1 MTSVRDRHLRVW
13 YRFPEPDLAI
23 FAFLLNFPW
32 EFRQVSLH
40 ADMAQMPH
48 WTAVEACTQA
58 ALGDVVIMLN
68 AYWTVCAIVGSRQWL
83 RSASPRQLALFICV
97 GASITVAIELLAVR
111 GLWFATWQYAPGMP
125 LLPGLGVGIAP
136 VLQWLILPPLAVW
149 FVHRLDSGLSPSR
162 G

>member
-23 FAFLLNFPW
+23 FAFQLNFPW

-68 AYWTVCAIVGSRQWL
+68 AYWTVCRRARH
-83 RSASPRQLALFICV
+83 
-97 GASITVAIELLAVR
+97 
-111 GLWFATWQYAPGMP
+111 
-125 LLPGLGVGIAP
+125 
-136 VLQWLILPPLAVW
+136 PPLEKSPD
-149 FVHRLDSGLSPSR
+149 RLPSGSSCEDRPTIPAMRQRFPPRSRNALPTTDTELRLIASAAMIGDNSNPKTGYSTPAAIGTPSAL
-162 G
+162 